1 MQTEQINTFDALL
14 EAMAFASSEAEKQKH
29 KEKFDAF
36 RKTISTDDF
45 WKLMDK
51 KSAEIGAFL
60 EAIQAQDQK

>member
-14 EAMAFASSEAEKQKH
+14 EAMAFASSEAEKQKS
-29 KEKFDAF
+29 KAQFDEF
-36 RKTISTDDF
+36 RKTVSEDVF